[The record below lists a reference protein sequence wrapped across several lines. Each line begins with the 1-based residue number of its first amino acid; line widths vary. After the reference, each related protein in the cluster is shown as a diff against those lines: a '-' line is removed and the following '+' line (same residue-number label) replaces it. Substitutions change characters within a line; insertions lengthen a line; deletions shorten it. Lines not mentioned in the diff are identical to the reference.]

1 MRSIADQDAQAAEF
15 HAAHTANAIAG
26 GL

>member
-1 MRSIADQDAQAAEF
+1 MRAIADQDAQAAEF
-15 HAAHTANAIAG
+15 HAAHTASAIAG